1 MAEFLIELTNLLIM
15 IFKYVII
22 YLIILINE
30 NNEIRGF
37 YTSRRQRETKETIER
52 KNKGKPD
59 RGT

>member
-1 MAEFLIELTNLLIM
+1 MNFIENIYLIV
-15 IFKYVII
+15 FI